1 MSNFKNFLLG
11 NYVYVSIDL
20 CGKLLQNIFLLVGLN
35 LPPINYVPS
44 WYYKLTGLT
53 VVGDIGVRRVID
65 FYQEKVLAI
74 K

>member
-1 MSNFKNFLLG
+1 MWKIAAK
-11 NYVYVSIDL
+11 YI
-20 CGKLLQNIFLLVGLN
+20 LLVGLN